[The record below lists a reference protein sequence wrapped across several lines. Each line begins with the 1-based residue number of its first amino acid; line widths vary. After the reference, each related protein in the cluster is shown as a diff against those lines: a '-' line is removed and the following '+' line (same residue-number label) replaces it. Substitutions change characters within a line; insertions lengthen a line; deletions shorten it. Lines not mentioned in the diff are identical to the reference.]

1 MSLEV
6 TINVTGLK
14 ELSEALMQ
22 LAAAMGG
29 KSVPMGEA
37 GNGQAMQD
45 NRRQQVTEEV
55 PWGDVSTPQQAS
67 PSVEQTPTPPIQKPA
82 QPVQSPAAV
91 PTSGHAYTREDLS
104 RAAMQLMDKGMQ
116 AQLMQLIQSFG
127 VASLMELPP
136 EHYGNFAT
144 GLRGM
149 GAQI

>member
-6 TINVTGLK
+6 TINVPGLK

-22 LAAAMGG
+22 LAVAMGG
-29 KSVPMGEA
+29 KSVQMDGA
-37 GNGQAMQD
+37 AVGQAVHE
-45 NRRQQVTEEV
+45 QQSTEEV
-55 PWGDVSTPQQAS
+55 PRGNASVSQQNTTGAVPTPSVPVQAS
-67 PSVEQTPTPPIQKPA
+67 AQSVQA
-82 QPVQSPAAV
+82 PAAV
-91 PTSGHAYTREDLS
+91 PTAEPTYTRDDLS
-104 RAAMQLMDKGMQ
+104 KAAMQLMDKGMQ

-127 VASLMELPP
+127 VASLMELSP